1 MKLATVTIETP
12 LGRYA
17 LVASEAGLVQA
28 KPTGAAAPE
37 TGAANSG
44 AERML
49 ARARAA
55 FERYFAGAADA
66 FASLPI
72 DPQGSEFQRRVWR
85 ALREIPVGA
94 IASYGEI
101 ARKVGSP
108 AAARAVGD
116 ANRRNP
122 IAIAIP
128 CHRVIGGDGS
138 LVGYAGGL
146 EDVELEDLLRD
157 EATADPTVALE
168 RGEQAAAL
176 AGLLES
182 LSPRERQV
190 IDWRFGLSGGDEPS
204 TLGEIGARLGLSRER
219 VRQIEAAA
227 LMRLRASATGSC
239 PSGPFDDAACA
250 SSQRFRS
257 SPPA

>member
-28 KPTGAAAPE
+28 KPTGAAAPVS
-37 TGAANSG
+37 GAANSG

-49 ARARAA
+49 ARARVA

-66 FASLPI
+66 FASLPV

-146 EDVELEDLLRD
+146 ERKRWLLDHESRC
-157 EATADPTVALE
+157 AA
-168 RGEQAAAL
+168 GQAASSNGPEA
-176 AGLLES
+176 
-182 LSPRERQV
+182 ERFSVAQV
-190 IDWRFGLSGGDEPS
+190 R
-204 TLGEIGARLGLSRER
+204 SRSS
-219 VRQIEAAA
+219 AAA
-227 LMRLRASATGSC
+227 SI
-239 PSGPFDDAACA
+239 
-250 SSQRFRS
+250 
-257 SPPA
+257 

>member
-1 MKLATVTIETP
+1 MKLATATIETP

-28 KPTGAAAPE
+28 RPAGAAPPAS
-37 TGAANSG
+37 GAASPG

-49 ARARAA
+49 SRARAA

-66 FASLPI
+66 LAALPV
-72 DPQGSEFQRRVWR
+72 DPHGSEFQRRVWR
-85 ALREIPVGA
+85 ALREIPLGA
-94 IASYGEI
+94 TASYGEI

-128 CHRVIGGDGS
+128 CHRVIGGDGR

-146 EDVELEDLLRD
+146 ERKRWLLAH
-157 EATADPTVALE
+157 EAACSGGAAYAASSNGPEGQPPVALA
-168 RGEQAAAL
+168 RRRISAAA
-176 AGLLES
+176 S
-182 LSPRERQV
+182 
-190 IDWRFGLSGGDEPS
+190 I
-204 TLGEIGARLGLSRER
+204 
-219 VRQIEAAA
+219 
-227 LMRLRASATGSC
+227 
-239 PSGPFDDAACA
+239 
-250 SSQRFRS
+250 
-257 SPPA
+257 